1 MASVIIF
8 RKDVERLGKKTLK
21 DVYNFLHD
29 NYIVTDFK
37 KMKKEQEKLVH
48 RLLLKEVKINK
59 KLKNYFDLDEESK
72 KEMEEEIKKI
82 TEVDVNNG
90 RYFIDVDIYH
100 FLVDIEILEELND
113 DVMFELES
121 FLEIYRVF
129 TYSHSYLED

>member
-1 MASVIIF
+1 MAAVIIF
-8 RKDVERLGKKTLK
+8 RKDVERLGKRVLK

-29 NYIVTDFK
+29 YYIVTDYN
-37 KMKKEQEKLVH
+37 KMKEEQEKLDY

-59 KLKNYFDLDEESK
+59 KFKNYFDLDEESK

-90 RYFIDVDIYH
+90 KYFIDDIYH

-129 TYSHSYLED
+129 TYSHSTLKD

>member
-1 MASVIIF
+1 MAAVIIF
-8 RKDVERLGKKTLK
+8 RKDVERLGKRVLK

-29 NYIVTDFK
+29 YYIVTDYN
-37 KMKKEQEKLVH
+37 KMKEEQEKLDH

-59 KLKNYFDLDEESK
+59 KFKHYFDLDEESK

-90 RYFIDVDIYH
+90 RYFIDDIYH
-100 FLVDIEILEELND
+100 FLVDIEILEELDD

-129 TYSHSYLED
+129 TYSHSELKD

>member
-59 KLKNYFDLDEESK
+59 KFKNYFDLDEESK

-90 RYFIDVDIYH
+90 RYFIDDIYH

>member
-59 KLKNYFDLDEESK
+59 KIKNYFDLDEESK

-90 RYFIDVDIYH
+90 RYFIDDIY
-100 FLVDIEILEELND
+100 
-113 DVMFELES
+113 
-121 FLEIYRVF
+121 
-129 TYSHSYLED
+129 

>member
-1 MASVIIF
+1 MASVIIL

-59 KLKNYFDLDEESK
+59 KFKNYFDLDEESK

-90 RYFIDVDIYH
+90 RYFIDDIYH

-129 TYSHSYLED
+129 TYNHSYLED

>member
-59 KLKNYFDLDEESK
+59 KIKNYFDLDEESK

-90 RYFIDVDIYH
+90 RYFIDDIYH